1 MGRSTSSS
9 SLFRLRPA
17 GPRPTQPRKRRAVMT
32 AGACPAAGDAPV
44 DRSAAP
50 AIVAAAPFRNRR
62 RREIPVSPPL
72 INRPPRWTLSHR
84 AAEGFDLCHEILDAP
99 DQGVRTGCQ
108 QLGAGTIAPLDA
120 DGERSMGEARTHII

>member
-1 MGRSTSSS
+1 
-9 SLFRLRPA
+9 
-17 GPRPTQPRKRRAVMT
+17 T

-62 RREIPVSPPL
+62 RREIPVFPPL

-84 AAEGFDLCHEILDAP
+84 AAEGFDLRHEVPDAR
-99 DQGVRTGCQ
+99 DQDVRAGRQ
-108 QLGAGTIAPLDA
+108 QLGASTIAPLDA
-120 DGERSMGEARTHII
+120 DGERSVGEARTHVIGAV